1 MRKIRTYLDSDTLN
15 LQNMLPDL
23 SKQKNT
29 KKEMKLSDN
38 QPLATQPQR
47 KNQRN
52 KKQDEIQK
60 KDLVT
65 TQTAETQETT
75 SFKTDWSIKMKQ
87 VHFTLQ
93 GKGGVGK
100 SFISAIMTQYLK
112 SKNEEV
118 IAVDTDPVNATLAG
132 YKAFN
137 TQRLELMEGGSLV
150 ERNFDQL
157 IEQIV
162 VEDTNFVVDNGAASF
177 IPLSYYIAENDAINL
192 IGENGKQVII
202 HTVITGGQAIRDTL
216 SGFASLV
223 EQMPENVKI
232 VVWLN
237 EFFGDIEAE
246 GKSFEEMKV
255 YQNNK
260 DRVLGIVTIAR
271 QTGSTFG
278 EDVKKM
284 LDSKMT
290 FEEVAQSPEF
300 GLMSKSRLAKV
311 KTAIFQQLA
320 LIM

>member
-290 FEEVAQSPEF
+290 FEEVSQSSEF